1 MRYRYILILLIITF
15 CAEFANGGDK
25 VKNKEKKIALMS
37 HVDSLG
43 KIMIR
48 WAPSDPILWKRSN
61 VYGYTVVRYKMTQN
75 GELLKNNTKVI
86 LTKEPKKPLPVEQ
99 WESIS
104 ENNKYAAIAAEA
116 IYGNSFIVESEN
128 TDIMSMVNAA
138 RDLDNRFSFALF
150 GADNSFKIAD
160 MMGLAFYDEDV
171 ESGCGYL
178 YKVYSNAPIKYT
190 KSDTA
195 SVYVE
200 AGKQTKLPKIV
211 MAKAR
216 FGNKETQLSW
226 PFKMYRGVYTSFVIE
241 KSVNNPNHFTPINKL
256 PYTIAT
262 KSPVKDLKSAYFVDT
277 LEQVGINYYYR
288 IKGVNPFGFSG
299 PYSDTMCVET
309 FTRFKEKPQITDIK
323 VIDNKEVLVTWD
335 FPIEYNMQSQGF
347 RVMVSSSINKDYKP
361 NTSKLL
367 KPHTRQYT
375 IKNPSRVSYIVVEA
389 VDAGGNNYSSMPQMA
404 LLKDLVPP
412 SKPKGLLGVSDSL
425 GNITITWQRN
435 MDDDL
440 LGYRVYM
447 ANNADDE
454 YSQIT
459 NKAITK
465 EEFKY
470 KVPLNTLNNSIYF
483 KVQAIDQVF
492 NRSLM
497 SDFLKVD
504 KPDTIPP
511 TSPVIT
517 SVTYKNRSVILK
529 WNRSYSGDVKKQ
541 YVVRFSDN
549 INDTIASF
557 IEQTEIFIDKKLG
570 NVSKYEYTVISV
582 DNSNNH
588 SRNNKRV
595 SVKIP
600 KRAIALKGVFNA
612 VVDRNK
618 GAIVLNLKYSKSKT
632 KMIYIYRAATDG
644 RYRMIKSMYDI
655 SNIYED
661 RNVKANTTYK
671 YRVRATFNDGTS
683 SKMSDEIV
691 VNY

>member
-1 MRYRYILILLIITF
+1 MRRILYIILILSGFINVVS
-15 CAEFANGGDK
+15 AAN
-25 VKNKEKKIALMS
+25 NKSKHKLYISSYKTSEGVML
-37 HVDSLG
+37 
-43 KIMIR
+43 R
-48 WAPSDPILWKRSN
+48 WAPNTPIAWKLSNKFGFRLERYVMRRDGKLLRNGNKKILSEKITNLPMSD
-61 VYGYTVVRYKMTQN
+61 
-75 GELLKNNTKVI
+75 
-86 LTKEPKKPLPVEQ
+86 
-99 WESIS
+99 WEKAVDTSM
-104 ENNKYAAIAAEA
+104 YAAVAAEA
-116 IYGNSFIVESEN
+116 LFGSSFEVESKS
-128 TDIMSMVNAA
+128 TDIMSMVNMA

-150 GADNSFKIAD
+150 SADNSFRVAE
-160 MMGLAFYDEDV
+160 MMGLGFNDKSIKQNET
-171 ESGCGYL
+171 YL
-178 YKVYSNAPIKYT
+178 YKVYSLVPNRIQKV
-190 KSDTA
+190 DTA
-195 SVYVE
+195 FIYVDP
-200 AGKQTKLPKIV
+200 TK
-211 MAKAR
+211 
-216 FGNKETQLSW
+216 GNIMPVVQDVSATFLTKEVTLSW
-226 PFKMYRGVYTSFVIE
+226 KQSDLKGFYTSFVVERSIGD
-241 KSVNNPNHFTPINKL
+241 VNNFEKLNDL
-256 PYTIAT
+256 PYVSTT
-262 KSPVKDLKSAYFVDT
+262 KNPVKTPKYAYYADT
-277 LEQVGINYYYR
+277 IPEAGINYYYR
-288 IKGVNPFGFSG
+288 VKGLNPFGFTG
-299 PYSDTMCVET
+299 PYSDTICVET
-309 FTRFKEKPQITDIK
+309 YTKFKAKPQITEVK
-323 VIDNKEVLVTWD
+323 VIKNKEILVTWD

-412 SKPKGLLGVSDSL
+412 TKPKGLLGVSDSL

-459 NKAITK
+459 NKAIAK

-529 WNRSYSGDVKKQ
+529 WNRSYSSDVKMH

-557 IEQTEIFIDKKLG
+557 IDPTEMFIDKKLG
-570 NVSKYEYTVISV
+570 NVNKYEYTVISV

-588 SRNNKRV
+588 SRNNKHV

-600 KRAIALKGVFNA
+600 KRAISLKGVFNA
-612 VVDRNK
+612 VVDRDK
-618 GAIVLNLKYSKSKT
+618 GAIVLNLRYSASKT
-632 KMIYIYRAATDG
+632 KMIYIYRAEADG
-644 RYRMIKSMYDI
+644 RYRMIKSMSDI

-671 YRVRATFNDGTS
+671 YRVRATFKDGTN
-683 SKMSDEIV
+683 SKMSDEV
-691 VNY
+691 VVKY